1 MSKKSGRSCI
11 LIAGMHRSG
20 TSALSRVLNLVG
32 CTHPQNL
39 VEANYANAS
48 GYWESER
55 LSLFND
61 DILKAAGSS
70 WDDWANYAPDWID
83 SPMMGTFARQAT
95 KLYSEEFG
103 DADLTVFKDP
113 RLCRLLPFWLP
124 ILQSEKIDPYVIL
137 PIRNPNEVAAS
148 LTKRNGL
155 DHYYGHLFWLRHVL
169 DGEIG
174 SRGLKR
180 AFVTYND
187 LMESYSIVLSTTEQN
202 LGIKWPRRSA
212 RTSEE
217 IEAYLS
223 DKLRHERASDKAILS
238 DASTLDWLRQTYEI
252 MLRWAQKGE
261 DATDY
266 ATLDTILGEFN
277 EAAKRFGRLVFR
289 GKNALAELI
298 EVNKVVIER
307 DQQLAARDAVRIQLE
322 KENIEQRG
330 IIVQRDLALQARQ
343 NELGGIYAEATNL
356 REQLA
361 QKDQALEAAEQNVE
375 KSMTLYEAEKAATKE
390 QVRRI
395 QTELDQVLKVVVEM
409 EAGNVNLVQS
419 FNDRLSQTEAEK
431 AAAAQQIEIMQTEF
445 ESQKAKLESDA
456 LRLQVELDDAIK
468 AHEVLEAKNIDLAKG
483 FRDTF
488 ALAEQDNEELTQRLR
503 SAESALEELEKSR
516 RADLY
521 ELNQAK
527 SSLAQKKAEADDYYF
542 QAKRYEDE
550 KAELVQAISD
560 LQSEIDASIARGRRL
575 ATQIETMVVAMDRSS
590 KLPLLPKRFTRLRN
604 QKILS
609 GAQVVDQDWYL
620 RVNPDVSALG
630 IDATLHYVTHGASE
644 GRSPNPEH
652 HALKSKS

>member
-39 VEANYANAS
+39 LAANYANAS

-61 DILKAAGSS
+61 DILKAIGSS
-70 WDDWANYAPDWID
+70 WDDWANYETDWID

-124 ILQSEKIDPYVIL
+124 ILQSEKITPYVIL
-137 PIRNPNEVAAS
+137 PIRNPNEVATS

-169 DGEIG
+169 DAEIG

-187 LMESYSIVLSTTEQN
+187 LMESYSIVLATTEEH
-202 LGIKWPRRSA
+202 LGIKWPRQSA

-217 IEAYLS
+217 IDAYLT
-223 DKLRHERASDKAILS
+223 DKLRHERASDKAVLS
-238 DASTLDWLRQTYEI
+238 DASTLDWLSQTYEI
-252 MLRWAQKGE
+252 MLRWAEKGE
-261 DATDY
+261 NAADY
-266 ATLDTILGEFN
+266 ATLDVIRGEFN
-277 EAAKRFGRLVFR
+277 VAAKRFGRLVLR

-298 EVNKVVIER
+298 EVNKVVLER
-307 DQQLAARDAVRIQLE
+307 DQQLAASDSVRVQLE
-322 KENIEQRG
+322 KENVEQRG
-330 IIVQRDLALQARQ
+330 SIVQRDLSLQARQ
-343 NELGGIYAEATNL
+343 NELVGIYAEANNL

-361 QKDQALEAAEQNVE
+361 QKDQALEAAEQNIE
-375 KSMTLYEAEKAATKE
+375 KSMTLYEAEKAACME

-395 QTELDQVLKVVVEM
+395 QTELDQVLQVIVEM
-409 EAGNVNLVQS
+409 EARNVSFVQ
-419 FNDRLSQTEAEK
+419 
-431 AAAAQQIEIMQTEF
+431 
-445 ESQKAKLESDA
+445 
-456 LRLQVELDDAIK
+456 
-468 AHEVLEAKNIDLAKG
+468 G

-488 ALAEQDNEELTQRLR
+488 TLAHQDN
-503 SAESALEELEKSR
+503 EELEKSR

-527 SSLAQKKAEADDYYF
+527 GSLAQKKAEADDCFF
-542 QAKRYEDE
+542 QIKRQEDV
-550 KAELVQAISD
+550 KSELVQVISD
-560 LQSEIDASIARGRRL
+560 LRGEIDASIARGRKL
-575 ATQIETMVVAMDRSS
+575 AMQIEMMVVAMDRSS
-590 KLPLLPKRFTRLRN
+590 KLPLLPKRLTRSKN
-604 QKILS
+604 QRILS
-609 GAQVVDQDWYL
+609 SAQVVDKDWYL
-620 RVNPDVSALG
+620 KVNPDVSALG
-630 IDATLHYVTHGASE
+630 IDATLHYVTYGAAE

-652 HALKSKS
+652 HALKNKS

>member
-155 DHYYGHLFWLRHVL
+155 DHYYGHLFWLRHIL

-187 LMESYSIVLSTTEQN
+187 LMESYSIVLTTTEQN

-223 DKLRHERASDKAILS
+223 EKLRHERASDKAILS

-252 MLRWAQKGE
+252 MLRWAEKGE
-261 DATDY
+261 DAADY
-266 ATLDTILGEFN
+266 ATLDTILVEFN
-277 EAAKRFGRLVFR
+277 DAAKRFGRLVFR

-307 DQQLAARDAVRIQLE
+307 DQQLAARDAVRVKLE
-322 KENIEQRG
+322 KENVEQRG
-330 IIVQRDLALQARQ
+330 TIAQRDLALQARQ

-361 QKDQALEAAEQNVE
+361 QKDQELAAAEQNVE
-375 KSMTLYEAEKAATKE
+375 KSMMLYEAEKAAAKE

-409 EAGNVNLVQS
+409 EAGNVSLVQS
-419 FNDRLSQTEAEK
+419 FNDKLSQSEAEK
-431 AAAAQQIEIMQTEF
+431 AAAAQQIEEMQT
-445 ESQKAKLESDA
+445 K
-456 LRLQVELDDAIK
+456 LDDAIK
-468 AHEVLEAKNIDLAKG
+468 AHQALETKNIDLAKG

-575 ATQIETMVVAMDRSS
+575 AVQIETMVVAMDQSS
-590 KLPLLPKRFTRLRN
+590 KLPLLPKRFTRSKN
-604 QKILS
+604 QRILS

-620 RVNPDVSALG
+620 RVYPDVSALG

-652 HALKSKS
+652 HALKNKS